1 MLWQVVRLL
10 ELLVGKWVARVRFG
24 VKQVDAE
31 DVALDYLGEV

>member
-1 MLWQVVRLL
+1 MLWQVVPLL
-10 ELLVGKWVARVRFG
+10 ELLVGKWVARVQLG